1 MEKVKV
7 VKAIPGLLK
16 VGDVLISPAV
26 GCDFNLEETVKT
38 STNTSER
45 YVSLDYVTVSSNIP
59 QFFVF
64 DLSDFENKCIDC
76 DACTCGD
83 SEPCFYC
90 DDYDIAIMHT
100 NLEVA
105 ERYEFFQEQFAN
117 SRPNSEQA
125 VVFQNLMWFIEWLY
139 GYKELV

>member
-64 DLSDFENKCIDC
+64 DLSDFENKCMDC
-76 DACTCGD
+76 ESCTCG
-83 SEPCFYC
+83 ETLE
-90 DDYDIAIMHT
+90 AIRT
-100 NLEVA
+100 DA
-105 ERYEFFQEQFAN
+105 EIEDRYFFFHEQFEN